1 MAKKASAIVA
11 AARAK
16 MRAEKGE
23 ATRVGTALAS
33 SYVIGAIEKSPEQ
46 LAKIPTVFGLPRTF
60 TLAALAK
67 GAAMFSPKGTTT
79 DVLNG
84 IGDAAAIIAVHA
96 YAKGET
102 VAGFNVGDELSGPRK
117 KRKRQQGAMRE
128 RLKALEER
136 LTDEL
141 GDGDEEELDAAIGAL
156 EGVLAGLEG

>member
-16 MRAEKGE
+16 MKAEKGE
-23 ATRVGTALAS
+23 ATRVGSALAS

-46 LAKIPTVFGLPRTF
+46 LAKIPQVFGLPRTF
-60 TLAALAK
+60 TLAVLAK
-67 GAAMFSPKGTTT
+67 GAGMFVGKGTGN

-84 IGDAAAIIAVHA
+84 IGDAAAIIAVHS

-102 VAGFNVGDELSGPRK
+102 VAGFGEEVSGPRK
-117 KRKRQQGAMRE
+117 RRKKQQGAMRD
-128 RLKALEER
+128 RIKALEER

-141 GDGDEEELDAAIGAL
+141 GPDDEEALDEAIGAL
-156 EGVLAGLEG
+156 EGVLAGVA